1 MGLGRGKMT
10 GRGPDQRVSLLLQSP
25 WQLRG
30 GGKGLWAV
38 PSLYHQL
45 GVGGEGWEGDC
56 VSSPHPQLRRAEA
69 HLPSIDGHI
78 TDHTFQAG

>member
-25 WQLRG
+25 WQLQR

-38 PSLYHQL
+38 PSLCQQL
-45 GVGGEGWEGDC
+45 EAGGGDAGWGC
-56 VSSPHPQLRRAEA
+56 VPSSHPQLVNTEA
-69 HLPSIDGHI
+69 CLPSTDGHI
-78 TDHTFQAG
+78 TEHTFQHG